1 LIKEGET
8 IPELP
13 DFNVVHRPGHS
24 PGHIFL
30 FRENDRTLIAGD
42 AFTFVKQDALL
53 DVLLQKQ
60 SINGPPNYLT
70 TDWQAA
76 KRSVEKLAAL
86 KPETAVSGHGASM
99 KGMSLRHSLQK
110 LMIHFD
116 DVAKPDYG
124 RFV

>member
-1 LIKEGET
+1 MHL
-8 IPELP
+8 LC
-13 DFNVVHRPGHS
+13 
-24 PGHIFL
+24 
-30 FRENDRTLIAGD
+30 
-42 AFTFVKQDALL
+42 VKQDAMM

-86 KPETAVSGHGASM
+86 QPETAVSGHGAPM
-99 KGMSLRHSLQK
+99 KGKELRQNLQK

-116 DVAKPDYG
+116 ALAKPDYG